1 MSRIGK
7 MPIVVPAGVE
17 VELSNGCV
25 SVVGRLGTMRLA
37 LHSCVAVL
45 SSGDVLNVT
54 VNGVG
59 KVERSL
65 HGLYRSLVNNAVIG
79 VHSGFEKRLELNGV
93 GYQVQIKG
101 GQLELSVGYSKP
113 VVFQVPKG
121 INVAVLDS
129 THMVISGVDKHCVG
143 QFAAQVRS
151 ARVPDPYKAKGV
163 KYVGEFIR
171 RKAGKAFG
179 AGAK

>member
-1 MSRIGK
+1 
-7 MPIVVPAGVE
+7 MPIVVPNGVE
-17 VELSNGCV
+17 VELAD
-25 SVVGRLGTMRLA
+25 GRLSVTGPLGSVCLV
-37 LHSCVAVL
+37 LHSCVCVV
-45 SSGDVLNVT
+45 SDGNVLNVS

-59 KVERSL
+59 KIERSL

-101 GQLELSVGYSKP
+101 DRLELSVGYSKP
-113 VVFQVPKG
+113 VVFQVPKY
-121 INVAVLDS
+121 INVAVLDT
-129 THMVISGVDKHCVG
+129 THMVISGVDKHSVG
-143 QFAAQVRS
+143 QFSAHVRS

-163 KYVGEFIR
+163 KYAGEFIR